1 MLISVDRNPYAER
14 AILFGPD
21 GRPLSHFVGCAKK
34 NSDTWLAK
42 VRGEHPGVPVVASPL
57 DRWPESLR
65 EDPDIRWLHPGLV
78 KRLYGACQPWNLR
91 RKLHRAFLFS
101 YLLRHKVSA
110 LDAVAAVRDF
120 ELQTAYQ
127 IIDSNV

>member
-1 MLISVDRNPYAER
+1 
-14 AILFGPD
+14 
-21 GRPLSHFVGCAKK
+21 
-34 NSDTWLAK
+34 
-42 VRGEHPGVPVVASPL
+42 VVASPL

-110 LDAVAAVRDF
+110 LDAEAAVRDF

-127 IIDSNV
+127 IIDSNI